1 MTRFDRRRLLFGTGL
16 LAVTPRVLRTAKAA
30 AASEASPAGAPE
42 EYAGTPPGDAA
53 LTVGRLWAERVEQP
67 LGLEA
72 ARPRLSWS
80 VASAGRGARQ
90 SAYRVTAA
98 SSRERL
104 EAGEADLWDSG
115 RVASDRCFDV
125 EYDGKVLHS
134 GQRVWWR
141 VQVWDEAGRACA
153 PSAATWL
160 EMGLLQPSDWQ
171 AQWLDIEDPEER
183 ADRAAGIH
191 WIWSQA
197 HPLAPAPQQFR
208 YRLELPPGSREAELL
223 LAAKDDL
230 LGLWIDG
237 QAVPLPVKTYW
248 GTMMRFA
255 IPAAA
260 GAHVIAVEAKADS
273 GGFMPGTGGA
283 VAALVKVRAA
293 DGGMRRLTTGEDWR
307 AASAA
312 PAGWQAPDFDDG
324 SWPRARAAPTPPPCD
339 PRPPRAALW
348 ARREIAV
355 AKPLERAR
363 LYATALGAYEIHIN
377 GKRLG
382 TAHLAPEITVATDHV
397 LYQCYDATP
406 LLKQGSNAVAAL
418 IGDGWYASA
427 FSWLDE
433 RYALADSPR
442 RFLAQLVLDYADGS
456 REVVATDGSWRLG
469 PSAVRSSEIYNGED
483 YDARRENPGDGKEG
497 THAAAADAD
506 ANADANANA
515 GSWRTAAIGD
525 APGMRLVA
533 QIDPPIRPTQVLAAR
548 RMTRP
553 RPGTYVFDF
562 GQNFAGWCRLRVRG
576 PAGTMVRLR
585 HAEILY
591 PSGEINTTNL
601 RDARATD
608 TYTLRGDP
616 AGEVYEPRFTYH
628 GFRYVELTGYP
639 GTPHLATLEGVVVH
653 TDAPPTGTLAV
664 DNRLAQ
670 RIWHNALWSQRSN
683 FFGVPTDCPQR
694 DERMGWMGDIQVF
707 LDAAAFNMDVDSFIR
722 RFMGEVRAGQTPDGA
737 FPIVTPQPRSF
748 AQLVTAGWSDAGVI
762 LPWTLYR
769 RYGDTAVIEEN
780 WQPMQRWLDY
790 VADANPDFIWRHR
803 RGLDLG
809 DWLSVDAKSPSDAT
823 TPKALV
829 ATAFWARCASLM
841 AEMAAAIDHAD
852 DAGRY
857 ARMRARIEQAFARE
871 FVRPDGMVGNDS
883 QTSYSLA
890 LRFGL
895 VPAPLKA
902 AAAERLAANIKGR
915 GTLLSTGFLGTPYL
929 LDALADN
936 GHERLAVSLLLQTK
950 YPSWG
955 FMIEKGATTMWERWN
970 GGIVDA
976 SMNSYN
982 HYAYGAVVG
991 FMYRRLAG
999 IAEAAPG
1006 FRRIAVDP
1014 IFDPRLGRV
1023 RARYDSCLGPIATDV
1038 RGDRRGLSRLGL
1050 ELPANSMG
1058 QVRLP
1063 GRAHEWTEGGR
1074 PLGHAAQSLI
1084 ASEGSHFVIELGSG
1098 HYDFRRST

>member
-1 MTRFDRRRLLFGTGL
+1 VEKVDRRRVLIGTGL
-16 LAVTPRVLRTAKAA
+16 LAVTPQLLRTAGAA
-30 AASEASPAGAPE
+30 PAVAGVTQHGLGTE
-42 EYAGTPPGDAA
+42 DGTPPPTEAP
-53 LTVGRLWAERVEQP
+53 LTVGRLWTERVECP
-67 LGLEA
+67 LGVEVD
-72 ARPRLSWS
+72 RPRLSWS
-80 VASAGRGARQ
+80 LVSAARNVRQ

-125 EYDGKVLHS
+125 EYDGKLLHS

-141 VQVWDEAGRACA
+141 VQVWDDGARASA
-153 PSAATWL
+153 PSGSAWF
-160 EMGLLQPSDWQ
+160 EMGLLQPADWQ
-171 AQWLDIEDPEER
+171 AQWLDVEDPEER

-191 WIWSQA
+191 WIWSEA
-197 HPLAPAPQQFR
+197 AALAAGPQQFR
-208 YRLELPPGSREAELL
+208 CRLELARPARAAELL

-230 LGLWIDG
+230 LGVWIDG
-237 QAVPLPVKTYW
+237 RAVALPAKTYW
-248 GTMMRFA
+248 GTMLRLA
-255 IPAAA
+255 IPPTA
-260 GAHVIAVEAKADS
+260 GAHVIAVQARAQS

-283 VAALVKVRAA
+283 VAALVKVREA
-293 DGGMRRLTTGEDWR
+293 DGGIRRLATGLQWR
-307 AASAA
+307 ASDAA
-312 PAGWQAPDFDDG
+312 PVGWEGQDFDDR
-324 SWPRARAAPTPPPCD
+324 SWLPARPSPAAPPCD

-348 ARREIAV
+348 ARREFNIGR
-355 AKPLERAR
+355 PLARAR
-363 LYATALGAYEIHIN
+363 LYATALGAYEIHVN
-377 GKRLG
+377 GRRMG
-382 TAHLAPEITVATDHV
+382 AAHLAPEISVATDHV
-397 LYQCYDATP
+397 LYQCHDATP
-406 LLKQGSNAVAAL
+406 LLKQGSNTLAAL

-427 FSWLDE
+427 FSWNNE
-433 RYALADSPR
+433 RYSLGDSPR

-456 REVVATDGSWRLG
+456 REVIATDGSWQLG

-483 YDARRENPGDGKEG
+483 YDAQ
-497 THAAAADAD
+497 TDAE
-506 ANADANANA
+506 ANVWRPA
-515 GSWRTAAIGD
+515 GIGS
-525 APGMRLVA
+525 APGARRVA
-533 QIDPPIRPTQVLAAR
+533 QIGPPIRAVQHLAPRRITQ
-548 RMTRP
+548 P

-562 GQNFAGWCRLRVRG
+562 GQNFAGWCRLRVQG
-576 PAGTMVRLR
+576 PAGTVVRLR
-585 HAEILY
+585 HAEILH
-591 PSGEINTTNL
+591 PDGRINTANL
-601 RDARATD
+601 RGARATD

-616 AGEVYEPRFTYH
+616 AGEVYEPHFTYH

-639 GTPHLATLEGVVVH
+639 GKPDLASIEGIVAH
-653 TDAPPTGTLAV
+653 TDAPPTGTLSL
-664 DNRLAQ
+664 DNALAQ
-670 RIWHNALWSQRSN
+670 RIWWNALWSQRSN

-748 AQLVTAGWSDAGVI
+748 PELVTAGWSDAGVI

-769 RYGDTAVIEEN
+769 RYGDTAVIAEN
-780 WQPMQRWLDY
+780 WQAMQRWLDY
-790 VADANPDFIWRHR
+790 VADVNPDFIWRHR

-841 AEMAAAIDHAD
+841 GEMAAAIGHAD
-852 DAGRY
+852 DAMRY
-857 ARMRARIEQAFARE
+857 TTMRANIGQAFARE
-871 FVRPDGMVGNDS
+871 FVGPDGRVGNDS

-895 VPAPLKA
+895 VPAPLRA
-902 AAAERLAANIKGR
+902 AAGARLAADIERR
-915 GTLLSTGFLGTPYL
+915 GTRLSTGFLGTPYL
-929 LDALADN
+929 LDALADS

-970 GGIVDA
+970 GGLVDA

-982 HYAYGAVVG
+982 HYAFGAVVG
-991 FMYRRLAG
+991 FMYRRLGG

-1014 IFDPRLGRV
+1014 IFDRRIGRV
-1023 RARYDSCLGPIATDV
+1023 RARYDSCLGPIATET
-1038 RGDRRGLSRLGL
+1038 RGDRRGLARLGL
-1050 ELPANSMG
+1050 ELPANSTAE
-1058 QVRLP
+1058 VRLP
-1063 GRAHEWTEGGR
+1063 GRPHDWLEDGR
-1074 PLGHAAQSLI
+1074 ALGHAAQTLI
-1084 ASEGSHFVIELGSG
+1084 RSEASHFVIEVGSG
-1098 HYDFRRST
+1098 RYDFRRSQ

>member
-1 MTRFDRRRLLFGTGL
+1 MAKLDRRRLLFGTGL
-16 LAVTPRVLRTAKAA
+16 LAVTPRLLRTADAA
-30 AASEASPAGAPE
+30 AAAPDAGPSAAEEAEGHAPSGE
-42 EYAGTPPGDAA
+42 AA
-53 LTVGRLWAERVEQP
+53 LSVGRLWAERIDSP
-67 LGLEA
+67 LGLQVG
-72 ARPRLSWS
+72 RPQLSWS
-80 VASAGRGARQ
+80 LISAGRGAGQ

-115 RVASDRCFDV
+115 RIASDSCFDV
-125 EYDGKVLHS
+125 RYDGKVLHS

-141 VQVWDEAGRACA
+141 VQVYDGAARESA
-153 PSAATWL
+153 PSAAAWF

-171 AQWLDIEDPEER
+171 AEWLDIEDPEER
-183 ADRAAGIH
+183 ADREAGIH
-191 WIWSQA
+191 WIWSEA
-197 HPLAPAPQQFR
+197 HPLAAGPQQLR
-208 YRLELPPGSREAELL
+208 YRLQVPPTARDAELL
-223 LAAKDDL
+223 LSAKDDL
-230 LGLWIDG
+230 IGLWIDG
-237 QAVPLPVKTYW
+237 RAVKLPEQTYW
-248 GTMMRFA
+248 GTMMRFP

-260 GAHVIAVEAKADS
+260 GAHVIAVEAKAQS
-273 GGFMPGTGGA
+273 AGFMPGTGGA
-283 VAALVKVRAA
+283 VAALVKIREA
-293 DGGMRRLTTGEDWR
+293 DGRIRRLTTGPQWR
-307 AASAA
+307 ASSEA
-312 PAGWQAPDFDDG
+312 PAGWHDLEYDDRSWAP
-324 SWPRARAAPTPPPCD
+324 ARVAPNAPACD

-348 ARREIAV
+348 ARREFNI
-355 AKPLERAR
+355 AKPLARAR
-363 LYATALGAYEIHIN
+363 LYATALGAYEVHIN
-377 GKRLG
+377 RERLG
-382 TAHLAPEITVATDHV
+382 TAHLAPEITVASDHV
-397 LYQCYDATP
+397 LYQCHDATA
-406 LLKQGSNAVAAL
+406 LLKQGPNSIAAL

-427 FSWLDE
+427 FSWVNA

-442 RFLAQLVLDYADGS
+442 RFLAQLVLDYEDGS
-456 REVVATDGSWRLG
+456 REVIATDASWRLG

-483 YDARRENPGDGKEG
+483 YDARREDFAAGQHGPQ
-497 THAAAADAD
+497 AAAEL
-506 ANADANANA
+506 
-515 GSWRTAAIGD
+515 WRTARIGD
-525 APGMRLVA
+525 APGIRLMA
-533 QIDPPIRPTQVLAAR
+533 QVDPPIRALQVLPAR

-553 RPGTYVFDF
+553 RPGTFVFDF
-562 GQNFAGWCRLRVRG
+562 GQNFAGWCRLRVKG
-576 PAGTMVRLR
+576 PAGAVVRLR

-639 GTPHLATLEGVVVH
+639 GKPDLAAIEGIVVH
-653 TDAPPTGTLAV
+653 TDAPATGTLSV
-664 DNRLAQ
+664 QNRLAQ
-670 RIWHNALWSQRSN
+670 QIWHNALWSQRSN

-722 RFMGEVRAGQTPDGA
+722 RFMGEVRAGQRPDGA
-737 FPIVTPQPRSF
+737 FPIVTPQPRAF
-748 AQLVTAGWSDAGVI
+748 PELVTAGWSDAGVI

-790 VADANPDFIWRHR
+790 VADVNPDYIWRRR

-809 DWLSVDAKSPSDAT
+809 DWLSVDAKKPSDAT

-829 ATAFWARCASLM
+829 ATAFWARCAGMM
-841 AEMAAAIDHAD
+841 AEMAAAIGHAD
-852 DAGRY
+852 DAARY
-857 ARMRARIEQAFARE
+857 ARMRSNIEQAFARQ

-895 VPAPLKA
+895 VPAPLRA
-902 AAAERLAANIKGR
+902 AAGERLAANIKAR

-929 LDALADN
+929 LDALADS

-955 FMIEKGATTMWERWN
+955 FMIKMGATTMWERWN

-1023 RARYDSCLGPIATDV
+1023 RARYDSCLGPISTDV
-1038 RGDRRGLSRLGL
+1038 QGDRRGLSRLGL
-1050 ELPANSMG
+1050 ELPANSTG

-1063 GRAHEWTEGGR
+1063 GRPHDWTEGGR
-1074 PLGHAAQSLI
+1074 ALGHAAQRLLG
-1084 ASEGSHFVIELGSG
+1084 SEGSHFVVELGSG
-1098 HYDFRRST
+1098 HYDLRRQRT